1 MRSIVVLL
9 TALPLLACSP
19 ASDKADTGEVIARDA
34 GVGNG
39 PTGRV
44 GSPVAKG
51 AERGPIPRDIDQ
63 GVEPVVDQ
71 PAPVPIPTPVPVTKP
86 TSIPDQFHGRWGLTA
101 NDCKPEF
108 ASAAKGLMVINDS
121 RLTFYESRGTL
132 DRVDAWTPANRLTA
146 NYGFSGEGM
155 NWERVIT
162 LERTG
167 STLRRTESGG
177 EEGPVD
183 LTYTVCPRR

>member
-1 MRSIVVLL
+1 MMRYLLAVL
-9 TALPLLACSP
+9 TALPLLACTP
-19 ASDKADTGEVIARDA
+19 AADKADTGETIARDA
-34 GVGNG
+34 GVGDG

-44 GSPVAKG
+44 GKPVARG
-51 AERGPIPRDIDQ
+51 ANKGPIPDDIDE
-63 GVEPVVDQ
+63 GIEPTANEAG
-71 PAPVPIPTPVPVTKP
+71 APSVKP

-108 ASAAKGLMVINDS
+108 ASAAKGLMVVNDS

-132 DRVDAWTPANRLTA
+132 DRIDSWTPANRFTA

-162 LERTG
+162 FERNG
-167 STLRRTESGG
+167 SNLRRIEQGG
-177 EEGPVD
+177 EEAPVD
-183 LTYTVCPRR
+183 LTYTACPAS

>member
-1 MRSIVVLL
+1 MRSLVILL
-9 TALPLLACSP
+9 AGLPLLACTP
-19 ASDKADTGEVIARDA
+19 ASDKANTGETIARDA
-34 GVGNG
+34 GVGQG

-51 AERGPIPRDIDQ
+51 AEKGPIPPDIDE
-63 GVEPVVDQ
+63 GIESAANTAATPA
-71 PAPVPIPTPVPVTKP
+71 PAPVTRPTMIPAL
-86 TSIPDQFHGRWGLTA
+86 FHGRWGLTA
-101 NDCKPEF
+101 NDCKPEY
-108 ASAAKGLMVINDS
+108 ASAAKGLLVINDG

-132 DRVDAWTPANRLTA
+132 DRVDAWTPVNRFTA

-155 NWERVIT
+155 TWERVIT

-167 STLRRTESGG
+167 LTLRRTESGG

-183 LTYTVCPRR
+183 LTYTACPSR